1 MVPSRSEK
9 TRSRLR
15 KALASTH
22 GPTRTTGVPMFKSI
36 LVLVLFLV
44 SSIALAQAAAIPK
57 DAEIAAAKAA
67 CEKKYDANVAPSSLK
82 VSIALAQEKC
92 KLEVDVKVLQL
103 KAQAS
108 GVKNDRIEAELAH
121 QRAALDAIAKSL
133 RALESAP
140 KADAKKPPVDAA
152 PSMPAATMPPAMTG
166 APFTVVEAPGQLVAS
181 TKEIPELTSRIRI
194 HSFMRGAQRWL
205 GDNVTEVRVV
215 IIKDGE
221 VLAVSNPSR
230 PGVFT
235 EFYAD
240 LNGDGKPDAMSYKGF
255 DPSFLDTVYV
265 ATETG
270 SQIQLVFLVPL
281 GNKKV
286 AVSGLPLQTLWG
298 HPVRIKIDR
307 IRGMGLFNTSAYEGM
322 RSN

>member
-1 MVPSRSEK
+1 
-9 TRSRLR
+9 
-15 KALASTH
+15 
-22 GPTRTTGVPMFKSI
+22 MFTKI
-36 LVLVLFLV
+36 LVPVLALV

-166 APFTVVEAPGQLVAS
+166 APFTVVEAPGQLAA
-181 TKEIPELTSRIRI
+181 TTRDLPDLTSRYKILNLGE
-194 HSFMRGAQRWL
+194 GAMHFLNQKTVNARA
-205 GDNVTEVRVV
+205 VV
-215 IIKDGE
+215 LKNGRP
-221 VLAVSNPSR
+221 LAVSDPSTECLR
-230 PGVFT
+230 NQRLPGCFT
-235 EFYAD
+235 EFFAD
-240 LNGDGKPDAMSYKGF
+240 MNHDGVPELIPYKGI
-255 DPSFLDTVYV
+255 DPAFLDTVYV
-265 ATETG
+265 ATEPG
-270 SQIQLVFLVPL
+270 DMIQIVYLVPV
-281 GNKKV
+281 GNRKV
-286 AVSGLPLQTLWG
+286 AINGIPLQTLWG
-298 HPVRIKIDR
+298 YPVRVKLQTVER
-307 IRGMGLFNTSAYEGM
+307 MGRYQISVFSGNAH
-322 RSN
+322 